1 MFWQQEHKKINIL
14 KITKHFFSKILVSL
28 VKITFLFFLFFLFF
42 TVFHSKSLNEDTKI
56 D

>member
-1 MFWQQEHKKINIL
+1 MFWQQEHKKKNIL

-28 VKITFLFFLFFLFF
+28 VKITFLFFLFF